1 MAGKNKNNHYCYDC
15 LILETYIKISK
26 MRIMRWGTDYTTKSL
41 HNLWIPNCYW
51 RESQSGYF
59 CSVSA
64 MKHQMEEN
72 REKAVFIISRRKRKL
87 PHWFIVQNYR
97 YWFKKIIPL

>member
-1 MAGKNKNNHYCYDC
+1 
-15 LILETYIKISK
+15 

-72 REKAVFIISRRKRKL
+72 REKIVFIISRRKRKL

-97 YWFKKIIPL
+97 YWLKKIIPL